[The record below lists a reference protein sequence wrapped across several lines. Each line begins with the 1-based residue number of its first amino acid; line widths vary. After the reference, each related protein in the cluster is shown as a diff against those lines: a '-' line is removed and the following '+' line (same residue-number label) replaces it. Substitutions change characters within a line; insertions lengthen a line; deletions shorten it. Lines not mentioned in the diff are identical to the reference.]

1 MLADELTQAE
11 ARRLVAYVRLAIL
24 TLASEMAVADLLV
37 ELEREAIVLMNGA
50 TMIGDPE
57 GERPEIEGRELGK
70 LLYRAQSFGPEW
82 EALVANALRA
92 HKTGELPE
100 RWTARL

>member
-1 MLADELTQAE
+1 MLAVELTQAE

-24 TLASEMAVADLLV
+24 TLAWELTVAELLV

-57 GERPEIEGRELGK
+57 GERPELEGRELGE
-70 LLYRAQSFGPEW
+70 LLYRAQSFEPEW
-82 EALVANALRA
+82 EALVVNALRA
-92 HKTGELPE
+92 HRTGELPA
-100 RWTARL
+100 RWTVAG